1 MLNIQSI
8 CIFFDE
14 KPRSQRK
21 DEGKT
26 FALVFHQV
34 RNFIKKETLAQV
46 FSSKFWKI
54 FKSIFLQNT
63 AGRMPLN
70 SYFYDGTWKIFLI
83 NKMVQYF

>member
-1 MLNIQSI
+1 MLNIQGI

-46 FSSKFWKI
+46 FSSKFCEI
-54 FKSIFLQNT
+54 FKSILFTEHRWANASEFMFL
-63 AGRMPLN
+63 
-70 SYFYDGTWKIFLI
+70 
-83 NKMVQYF
+83 

>member
-26 FALVFHQV
+26 FPLVFHQV

-46 FSSKFWKI
+46 FSCKFWKI
-54 FKSIFLQNT
+54 FKSIFSSEHRWAN
-63 AGRMPLN
+63 A
-70 SYFYDGTWKIFLI
+70 SEFIFLWWYLKDFS
-83 NKMVQYF
+83 N